1 MPARTSAKF
10 TVAVQL
16 EVICWQASWLA
27 GQLIGSPAGGH
38 TLLHIA
44 APCLMYKRLQTSILV
59 DLRWPRLA
67 ISSREFHILQNLT
80 LNYYLSNN
88 TSLQYSKCLI
98 CNLLDLVLGEALQ
111 NVLYAWQNLL
121 IAPLIRKIKMEVHF
135 PRKVR
140 CSVGGGGLHSRVT
153 HGSQPICTVL
163 HRFQSVWTDFG
174 IGTIWNA
181 LERYEPF
188 SNALA
193 PLGMIWSDMD

>member
-1 MPARTSAKF
+1 MHMPARTSAKF

-88 TSLQYSKCLI
+88 TSLQCSIVQPWPHLQSPCVGI
-98 CNLLDLVLGEALQ
+98 EGHQVLTQLSRRRRLNPCDMPARTNPG
-111 NVLYAWQNLL
+111 YARADKSTW
-121 IAPLIRKIKMEVHF
+121 
-135 PRKVR
+135 
-140 CSVGGGGLHSRVT
+140 
-153 HGSQPICTVL
+153 
-163 HRFQSVWTDFG
+163 
-174 IGTIWNA
+174 
-181 LERYEPF
+181 
-188 SNALA
+188 
-193 PLGMIWSDMD
+193 DMPTF